1 MSKVLTRKLA
11 EAESYEEWSDYAIR
25 YDQKKGMDK
34 WKSQSKSDLY
44 DYEAIRNR
52 LETLKALRE
61 ANNNPALL
69 FTLNE
74 GIHGNLG
81 GMGRSSL
88 YQRAK
93 FGTKDLIVEY
103 TNEVAA
109 ALEHLAKPR
118 AKGITMPEKL
128 DFFHRAN
135 LCYGQSALMLSGAGT
150 YLFFH
155 VGVIKALWEQDLIP
169 DVLSGASGGAI
180 VAAVVGTR
188 KQEDLAEI
196 FDPEMISGFCCF
208 NDFFAF

>member
-118 AKGITMPEKL
+118 AKRHHYARKSSTY
-128 DFFHRAN
+128 FFIELTCA
-135 LCYGQSALMLSGAGT
+135 YGP
-150 YLFFH
+150 
-155 VGVIKALWEQDLIP
+155 I
-169 DVLSGASGGAI
+169 
-180 VAAVVGTR
+180 R
-188 KQEDLAEI
+188 R
-196 FDPEMISGFCCF
+196 
-208 NDFFAF
+208 